1 MSSPVLLAVD
11 SGSSTVRTI
20 AMELPDTVLGEGREP
35 VLWSHPREGWAEL
48 DPVALWKSVRSTI
61 HAALRAGNVDAARVT
76 GVAITSHRETV
87 VMWDRITGE
96 PVHDAVIW
104 ISKQTDAIVAGWE
117 ERGIGAQF
125 RPRTGLHNDSFF
137 SAGKIAWLLDEVPGV
152 RARAE
157 AGELLVGTIDCW
169 ILWNL
174 TGGEVHAT
182 DPSCASRTALF
193 NLHRM
198 AWDDEL
204 CSMLDIP
211 VSLLPEVRPTDGD
224 FGRVRADVI
233 ETRPPVRAVV
243 ADQQSSMF
251 GQACFDVG
259 AVKHTLGTAGVLTE
273 STGSRPRLV
282 PGLTSSVAWTV
293 QGATTF
299 EAEGVVFH
307 SGQTLQLLR
316 ERLQLPVSAGD
327 VERLASSV
335 PDNGGVYLVPAFGGM
350 AAPHWDREARA
361 SIQGL
366 TLDTRLEHVVRAA
379 VESMAYQVAD
389 IVDAL
394 RVSGSVVSEMK
405 VDGGGA
411 TSDLLCQFMADVC
424 DVSVLRPRELER
436 TALGAAFIAAI
447 GLGLM
452 SGPDEVAATWCV
464 ARRFDPRLTAERRS
478 ALLGGWRQALACT
491 LTARPSDVPRSVP

>member
-1 MSSPVLLAVD
+1 MSSAVLLAVD
-11 SGSSTVRTI
+11 AGSSTVRTV
-20 AMELPDTVLGEGREP
+20 AVQLPDTVLGEGREA

-61 HAALRAGNVDAARVT
+61 HGALRAGDVDATRVA
-76 GVAITSHRETV
+76 GVGITSHRETV
-87 VMWDRITGE
+87 VMWDRVTGE
-96 PVHDAVIW
+96 PVHDAVVW
-104 ISKQTDAIVAGWE
+104 ISKQTDAIVADWE
-117 ERGIGAQF
+117 ARGIGAEF
-125 RPRTGLHNDSFF
+125 RPRTGLRNDSFF
-137 SAGKIAWLLDEVPGV
+137 SAGKIAWLLDEVPGA

-157 AGELLVGTIDCW
+157 AGELVVGTIDCW

-174 TGGEVHAT
+174 TGGQVHAT
-182 DPSCASRTALF
+182 DTSCASRTALF
-193 NLHRM
+193 NLERM

-204 CSMLDIP
+204 CAMLDIP
-211 VSLLPEVRPTDGD
+211 VSLLPEVRTSDGD
-224 FGRVRADVI
+224 FGRVRADI
-233 ETRPPVRAVV
+233 IASRPPVRAVV

-259 AVKHTLGTAGVLTE
+259 AVKHTLGTAGVLTQ

-293 QGATTF
+293 QGATAF
-299 EAEGVVFH
+299 EVEGVVFH

-316 ERLQLPVSAGD
+316 ERLQLPVAPAD
-327 VERLASSV
+327 VDRLAASV
-335 PDNGGVYLVPAFGGM
+335 PDTGGVYLVPAFGGL
-350 AAPHWDREARA
+350 AAPHWDRKARA

-366 TLDTRLEHVVRAA
+366 TLESRLEHVVRAA

-389 IVDAL
+389 IVEAL
-394 RVSGSVVSEMK
+394 RASGSAVSEMK

-411 TSDLLCQFMADVC
+411 TSDLLCQFIADVC

-447 GLGLM
+447 GLGLL
-452 SGPDEVAATWCV
+452 SGPDEVAATWFV
-464 ARRFDPRLTAERRS
+464 ARRFDPGLPADRRS
-478 ALLGGWRQALACT
+478 VLLEGWQRAVASTLAAST
-491 LTARPSDVPRSVP
+491 